1 MLDLFHQLF
10 GYYEPIVQLVSGDPL
25 NGDAVYQCCIDWSYV
40 FNLILVCIVVHRFRS
55 KPNRNNTEKLCS
67 ILNHLIHHLQAP
79 PNTIEMSL
87 RIP

>member
-40 FNLILVCIVVHRFRS
+40 FNLILVCIVVHGIL
-55 KPNRNNTEKLCS
+55 KLIS
-67 ILNHLIHHLQAP
+67 IVLGGACK
-79 PNTIEMSL
+79 
-87 RIP
+87 